1 MLMLPRKNM
10 YTELLRL
17 QRDIGSA
24 SSADRVQVLP
34 LSQNARRWARF
45 LKRLLDIVGS
55 IVLLLLFFPVIAL
68 LALSIKIQDGGR
80 VIHRRRVIGP
90 NGEFD
95 AFKLRSM
102 RMDADDL
109 LRRDSR
115 LRKNFELNFKLKD
128 DPRITPIG
136 SVIRKLSL
144 DELPQFFNV
153 LKGEMSLVG
162 PRMITPQE
170 LEKYGDAGWVF
181 NIMKPG
187 LTGYWQT
194 EGRQNV
200 SYTERVE
207 MDRFYVRNW
216 SLLFDIKILIKTPMR
231 VVRGAGAF

>member
-10 YTELLRL
+10 YTELPRLR
-17 QRDIGSA
+17 RDIGSA

-34 LSQNARRWARF
+34 LSQNAQRWARF

-55 IVLLLLFFPVIAL
+55 IVLLLLFSPVIAL

-109 LRRDSR
+109 LRRDSQ

-136 SVIRKLSL
+136 LVIRKLSL

-194 EGRQNV
+194 EGRQDV
-200 SYTERVE
+200 SYAERIE
-207 MDRFYVRNW
+207 MDLFYVKNW
-216 SLLFDIKILIKTPMR
+216 SLLFDLKILIKTPMR
-231 VVRGAGAF
+231 VLRGAGAF

>member
-1 MLMLPRKNM
+1 MSLELP
-10 YTELLRL
+10 RL
-17 QRDIGSA
+17 QRDIGPVIDTERLQA
-24 SSADRVQVLP
+24 IPVL
-34 LSQNARRWARF
+34 QNAQKRARF

-55 IVLLLLFFPVIAL
+55 IVLLLLFSPLIAL
-68 LALSIKIQDGGR
+68 LAVAIKFQDGGR

-90 NGEFD
+90 EGEFD

-102 RMDADDL
+102 RMDADEL
-109 LRRDSR
+109 LRRDPQ

-128 DPRITPIG
+128 DPRITRIG

-144 DELPQFFNV
+144 DELPQLFNV

-162 PRMITPQE
+162 PRMITPLE

-194 EGRQNV
+194 EGRQDV
-200 SYTERVE
+200 SYAKRVE
-207 MDRFYVRNW
+207 MDLLYVKTW
-216 SLLFDIKILIKTPMR
+216 SLSFDLKILIKTPMR
-231 VVRGAGAF
+231 VLRGAGAF